1 MSKNNNNAEKK
12 LSETKKD
19 LVKKNYSNTREKTE
33 YETDKADSLEEKV
46 ETAEDDDDDDY
57 EKEYE
62 QNVKDKLL
70 NTIIKE
76 KRQYYSFVIRI
87 IILLSTFGTF
97 LLNKSLFS
105 LIWIFI
111 IGLMLFENEI
121 IAIFL

>member
-1 MSKNNNNAEKK
+1 MMSKNNNNAEKK

-19 LVKKNYSNTREKTE
+19 LVKKNYSNEKTE

-97 LLNKSLFS
+97 LLNNSLFS